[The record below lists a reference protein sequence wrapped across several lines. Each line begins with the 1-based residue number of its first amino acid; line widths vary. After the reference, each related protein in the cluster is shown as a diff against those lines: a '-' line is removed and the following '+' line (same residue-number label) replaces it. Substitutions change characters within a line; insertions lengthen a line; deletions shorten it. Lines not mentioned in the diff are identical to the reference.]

1 MCLLFISCLQCPN
14 MCHFSSIFSVWICVD
29 PRKHLQFLPRLPAQ
43 HVARLDG
50 TTSQRDLLLEAG
62 EVSRHH
68 QSFSYFLLVLNGVNM
83 CHSIMIYLSIKYNLV
98 YVSCFCMTLGNCM
111 IYWVVRR
118 VDMVDMADGELLC
131 QGWSCLHSL
140 CGQADQ
146 RAATWP
152 STVEATVWS
161 YGFCSWDGLYWQ
173 LVAAAESVSEFLC
186 GGAIRCNF
194 SMGIILWHVVDWG

>member
-1 MCLLFISCLQCPN
+1 
-14 MCHFSSIFSVWICVD
+14 
-29 PRKHLQFLPRLPAQ
+29 
-43 HVARLDG
+43 
-50 TTSQRDLLLEAG
+50 
-62 EVSRHH
+62 
-68 QSFSYFLLVLNGVNM
+68 
-83 CHSIMIYLSIKYNLV
+83 MIYLSIKYNLV

-194 SMGIILWHVVDWG
+194 SMGIILWSFGTSLTEDSMAWPICCQWQERAAKGFSSLPGQPILLVSAAFRTYLLQYDIAMRFESVMFWTFWM